1 MSQLNEIYVTLVGFQ
16 YHVSETERSKYGVGT
31 SFKLQRE
38 EDNVYGTQ
46 AVGVYDGDR
55 LVAYVKKDEAHL
67 LWEHL
72 IIPINCYVTE
82 DGGSYMRARTWM
94 LSNDGDES
102 LKSLGS
108 SLPDS
113 EHEATYSPT
122 LRTSIKKISTE
133 FMNLQDIKDKVVDL
147 IMDLEDLVGEFD
159 MADLSDKYEKLE
171 MLENAKDLADRVH
184 ETTKEYMADIALE
197 KNKERLQELKD
208 ALRSSQNAIDYI
220 DFDALIKEVE
230 DDEDVDLPCSDLQDV
245 ISHLEDVTDW
255 IDSHEEEDCDA
266 AAEEFKSAEY
276 HRLAMTSSFLHDDEK
291 QGVDLAPQVDSYTED
306 IIRQLENTA
315 REMVRYVDTF
325 YHTKEVREVMER
337 TFKQVEGDD
346 TPMDIMVKFLLGADI
361 SIVYTSLG
369 HTFGQGKLEDLGMM
383 FISTFSTSINETI
396 DKLGGWR
403 MMLHRLGD
411 ATKAYMEGCDQVV
424 LDEMPDGFNFW
435 LEALLS
441 GVDNEEWMTHYLVLM
456 YRFASLVAKM
466 DGVITQKEADWL
478 AKIMVKDS
486 EEAAVEV
493 DDEPAVT
500 EAGGNTAEGAMKELE
515 DLIGLTEVKEEIA
528 RLRSFIQIQ
537 NRRKEEGLAV
547 IPVSR
552 HFVFTGNPGTG
563 KTTVARILAQIYKD
577 LGVVKGG
584 QLIETDR
591 SGLVAEYVGQTAVKT
606 NKVVDSALDGV
617 LFIDE
622 AYSLVQGGKE
632 DYGAEAIAT
641 LLKRMEDNRDRLVV
655 ILAGYSDE
663 MQQFIDSNPGLQSR
677 FNRYIHFP
685 DYEADELLQI
695 FKLLLSKHDFVMT
708 ADGEKKLVQK
718 LTDAV
723 LTKTKNFGNARFV
736 RNLFEKTLE
745 NQAVRLSAQPRISH
759 TDLITIHSE
768 DI

>member
-1 MSQLNEIYVTLVGFQ
+1 M
-16 YHVSETERSKYGVGT
+16 
-31 SFKLQRE
+31 
-38 EDNVYGTQ
+38 D
-46 AVGVYDGDR
+46 
-55 LVAYVKKDEAHL
+55 
-67 LWEHL
+67 
-72 IIPINCYVTE
+72 
-82 DGGSYMRARTWM
+82 
-94 LSNDGDES
+94 
-102 LKSLGS
+102 
-108 SLPDS
+108 
-113 EHEATYSPT
+113 
-122 LRTSIKKISTE
+122 
-133 FMNLQDIKDKVVDL
+133 LQDIKSNVQDL
-147 IMDLEDLVGEFD
+147 IDELEDLQGEFD
-159 MADLSDKYEKLE
+159 MAEFSDKYEKIE
-171 MLENAKDLADRVH
+171 MLEKARDLAESMHDLM
-184 ETTKEYMADIALE
+184 EEYMGKIAC
-197 KNKERLQELKD
+197 ERNRARYAELKED
-208 ALRSSQNAIDYI
+208 LRNVQNAIDYI
-220 DFDALIKEVE
+220 DFDDLIRDIE
-230 DDEDVDLPCSDLQDV
+230 DDEEVELPNDDLMDV
-245 ISHLEDVTDW
+245 IIHLEDVVEW
-255 IDSHEEEDCDA
+255 IDSNEDEVDTEMA
-266 AAEEFKSAEY
+266 GRGRVDDVLSKYRSSADV
-276 HRLAMTSSFLHDDEK
+276 HDEVMAV
-291 QGVDLAPQVDSYTED
+291 GDLSPQVDTYKED
-306 IIRQLENTA
+306 IIRELENTA

-325 YHTKEVREVMER
+325 YHTKEVRDVMER

-383 FISTFSTSINETI
+383 FISTFSTSIDETS

-515 DLIGLTEVKEEIA
+515 GLIGLTEVKEEIT

-677 FNRYIHFP
+677 FNRYINFP
-685 DYEADELLQI
+685 DYDADELAQI
-695 FKLLLSKHDFVMT
+695 FKLLLSKNDFVLT
-708 ADGEKKLVQK
+708 ADGEQKLMQK
-718 LTDAV
+718 LTAAV
-723 LTKTKNFGNARFV
+723 QSKTKNFGNARYV

-759 TDLITIHSE
+759 TDLITIQAE

>member
-1 MSQLNEIYVTLVGFQ
+1 M
-16 YHVSETERSKYGVGT
+16 
-31 SFKLQRE
+31 
-38 EDNVYGTQ
+38 D
-46 AVGVYDGDR
+46 
-55 LVAYVKKDEAHL
+55 
-67 LWEHL
+67 
-72 IIPINCYVTE
+72 
-82 DGGSYMRARTWM
+82 
-94 LSNDGDES
+94 
-102 LKSLGS
+102 
-108 SLPDS
+108 
-113 EHEATYSPT
+113 
-122 LRTSIKKISTE
+122 
-133 FMNLQDIKDKVVDL
+133 LQDIKSNVQDL
-147 IMDLEDLVGEFD
+147 IDELEDLQGEFD
-159 MADLSDKYEKLE
+159 MAEFSDKYEKIE
-171 MLENAKDLADRVH
+171 MLEKARDLAERMHDLM
-184 ETTKEYMADIALE
+184 EEYMGKIAC
-197 KNKERLQELKD
+197 ERNRARFAELKEE
-208 ALRSSQNAIDYI
+208 LRNAQNAIDYI
-220 DFDALIKEVE
+220 DFDDLIRDIE
-230 DDEDVDLPCSDLQDV
+230 DDEEVELPNDDLMDV
-245 ISHLEDVTDW
+245 ITNLEDVVEW
-255 IDSHEEEDCDA
+255 IDSNEDEVDTEMA
-266 AAEEFKSAEY
+266 GRGRVDDVLSKYRGSADV
-276 HRLAMTSSFLHDDEK
+276 HDEVMAV
-291 QGVDLAPQVDSYTED
+291 GDLSPQADTYKED
-306 IIRQLENTA
+306 IIRELENTA

-325 YHTKEVREVMER
+325 YHTKEVRDVMER

-383 FISTFSTSINETI
+383 FISTFSTSIDETS

-441 GVDNEEWMTHYLVLM
+441 GVDNEEWMMHYLVLM

-515 DLIGLTEVKEEIA
+515 GLIGLTEVKEEIQ

-622 AYSLVQGGKE
+622 AYSLAQGGKE

-655 ILAGYSDE
+655 ILAGYNDE

-677 FNRYIHFP
+677 FNRYINFP
-685 DYEADELLQI
+685 DYDADELAQI
-695 FKLLLSKHDFVMT
+695 FRLLLSKNDFVLT
-708 ADGEKKLVQK
+708 NDGEEKLMQK
-718 LTDAV
+718 LTAAV
-723 LTKTKNFGNARFV
+723 QSKTKNFGNARYV

-759 TDLITIHSE
+759 TDLITIQAE